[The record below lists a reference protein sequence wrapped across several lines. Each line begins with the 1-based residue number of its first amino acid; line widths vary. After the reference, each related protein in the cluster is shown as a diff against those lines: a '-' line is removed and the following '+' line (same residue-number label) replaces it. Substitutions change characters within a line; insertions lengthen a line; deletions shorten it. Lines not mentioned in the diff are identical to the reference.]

1 MPFTSTTRDVPA
13 ARRSGWWRRLILLT
27 LAALWALIAWWQ
39 TNKSL
44 PAGLQLDS
52 PWVPVS
58 ARDVTFIADITSA
71 DAYGRAVVSHAI
83 FDEELAA
90 IRAAERFIVLD
101 YHLFNSAPSI
111 AGGAAATRPIA
122 AELREALLEQQHRQ
136 TQLQILL
143 LIDPVNLGY
152 SAVLSGELEPLR
164 AAGVAIIPVNLD
176 RLRDSNFIYSGLWRL
191 AIGWWQ
197 RPAVT
202 TAPGPVDTVEPAPA
216 APAGSI
222 AGWLRLL
229 NFKSDQRRVLIADD
243 GHDGLVAIV
252 GSADPHAA
260 SSANSNTALQIR
272 RNAILP
278 LLQSELAIAR
288 FSSSDRQLPARLAA
302 ITSASRLTGAAA
314 GGTTVDATTEAKA
327 DATPASAATAP
338 DTVIDRARCRILTEG
353 GIRAELLERLGATSS
368 GDSIDIAMLHI
379 ADRGII
385 EALLAAARRHV
396 NVRLI
401 LDPNREA
408 YGRPTSGIPNQPA
421 ASELVAASDGAI
433 HVRWYRTHGEQFHA
447 RLVMV
452 YGAQGLWITAG
463 SATLTRRSLADYD
476 LEANIAL
483 ELDRRSA
490 PAQQLLSYFETLWS
504 NRAALGIEY
513 TTDFGYFADPSQLH
527 YWLYR
532 LMEGTGLSSF

>member
-44 PAGLQLDS
+44 PAGLHLDS

-58 ARDVTFIADITSA
+58 ARDVSFIADITAA
-71 DAYGRAVVSHAI
+71 DAYGRAVLSHAI

-90 IRAAERFIVLD
+90 VRAAERFIVLD
-101 YHLFNSAPSI
+101 YHLFNSAPP
-111 AGGAAATRPIA
+111 AAAATATTRPIA
-122 AELREALLEQQHRQ
+122 AELREALLEQQHRR

-143 LIDPVNLGY
+143 LVDPVNLGY
-152 SAVLSGELEPLR
+152 SSVLPRELEPLR
-164 AAGVAIIPVNLD
+164 AAGMSIIPVNLD

-191 AIGWWQ
+191 TVGWWQ
-197 RPAVT
+197 RPA
-202 TAPGPVDTVEPAPA
+202 APA
-216 APAGSI
+216 APGPIDAAGRAQAPQAGSPG
-222 AGWLRLL
+222 GWLRRL

-243 GHDGLVAIV
+243 GHDGLLAIV
-252 GSADPHAA
+252 GSADPHDA
-260 SSANSNTALQIR
+260 SSANSNTALKIR
-272 RNAILP
+272 GNAILP

-302 ITSASRLTGAAA
+302 ISSASRAAGAA
-314 GGTTVDATTEAKA
+314 GDAA
-327 DATPASAATAP
+327 
-338 DTVIDRARCRILTEG
+338 IDGARCRILTEG
-353 GIRAELLERLGATSS
+353 GIRAELLERLGAAKQ

-379 ADRGII
+379 ADRGVI

-408 YGRPTSGIPNQPA
+408 YGQATSGIPNQPA

-447 RLVMV
+447 RLVMI

-483 ELDRRSA
+483 ELELRSA
-490 PAQQLLSYFETLWS
+490 PAQQLLSYFDTLWS
-504 NRAALGIEY
+504 NRAGVGIEY
-513 TTDFGYFADPSQLH
+513 STDFGYFADPSQLH

-532 LMEGTGLSSF
+532 VMEGTGMSAF